1 MLQMTFVMQADVA
14 ADQIVLENLRA
25 SGQVAHASSEE
36 STQIQELGGNAFSV
50 SGSFLLSQLKRAHA
64 QLSQSHLCHSK

>member
-1 MLQMTFVMQADVA
+1 MTFVLQADVA
-14 ADQIVLENLRA
+14 ADQIVLDHLRA

-50 SGSFLLSQLKRAHA
+50 SGPFLLSHQNELG
-64 QLSQSHLCHSK
+64 LS